1 MDYHYLLQRLKKE
14 DLADSKSKFNEI
26 KKRFIIEAKIYEKI
40 DHPNIVKILD
50 TGFISDETIEIEI
63 PFIIMNYIK
72 GFSLADVIKNEA
84 PFEMGRANNI
94 AQNMLGVLEVIHQK
108 NIIHRDIKPA
118 NIMIEEETGEAIII
132 DFGIAKD
139 IVGGTR
145 LTTTG
150 AFLGS
155 PVYMAP
161 EQFTDSS
168 KVGPEIDTY
177 ALGIVLFE
185 MLTGEP
191 PFRGAN
197 FLEIMTA
204 HRERPIP
211 DVTTINPALP
221 PGMANVLARAMA
233 KEPNCRYQSAKA
245 FLNALQKGEE
255 KSTKPRRHLM
265 RYFSLLA
272 LFIAVIGFIV
282 FNPFGIGIDD
292 KKEDKAAVEKEE
304 EKPPEF
310 KPVEKKPIET
320 IGEDFETLKTF
331 MEGEAGNNEKI
342 EKCRAFLNKTGTAPG
357 ETDIKV
363 MVSEVRQW
371 MDQLE
376 ADDTYAKHIDSV
388 QRYLANN
395 DFQKAAGA
403 AKKAQEIK
411 DTEEVKQLLESIENK
426 KSEFEEQN
434 GTSDYEA
441 IKEKIGLTGYLTFR
455 EKYPG
460 STYLPDLKTR
470 LKRTDRYLPP
480 EKYWIDSPQKNEK
493 GCYEMTFE
501 AHNGHRMIYVP
512 AKKIWIDKYEVSNR
526 QFRNFLKDA
535 KITAAPG
542 TKGKYIHDGNEYP
555 AVVPYDDAEK
565 YCKQYG
571 FRLPRIDEWDYAA
584 GKGMYTYPWGNEL
597 ANADGIYRAN
607 FDSLEETDEKDG
619 FEGTAPV
626 QTFKTFS
633 SPFGVVNMA
642 GNVWEWAQGRILKG
656 GGFFSPKEDLVIRKG
671 VGGRYNDR
679 EGFRCVKDE

>member
-1 MDYHYLLQRLKKE
+1 MSTTMESETINLKVDDVLKAVLKKLGGAYEYIKHLGGGEFSNVYLVKHKASGKQHALKIMDYHYLLQRLKKE

-26 KKRFIIEAKIYEKI
+26 KKRFTIEAKIYEKI

-50 TGFISDETIEIEI
+50 TGFISDQTIEIEI
-63 PFIIMNYIK
+63 PYIIMNYIK
-72 GFSLADVIKNEA
+72 GSSLADVIKKEA
-84 PFEMGRANNI
+84 PFEMGRATEI
-94 AQNMLGVLEVIHQK
+94 AQNMLGVLEVIHQQ

-211 DVTTINPALP
+211 DVTTINPDLP

-233 KEPNCRYQSAKA
+233 KEPASRYQSAKA

-255 KSTKPRRHLM
+255 KTTKPRRHLM
-265 RYFSLLA
+265 KYVSLLA

-292 KKEDKAAVEKEE
+292 KKTV
-304 EKPPEF
+304 
-310 KPVEKKPIET
+310 KPVEVKKDKQEVKDTPYIKPKEAKPIET
-320 IGEDFETLKTF
+320 IGDDFKKLKTF

-342 EKCRAFLNKTGTAPG
+342 EKCRAFLNKAGTAPG
-357 ETDIKV
+357 ETDIEA
-363 MVSEVRQW
+363 MGTEVRQW
-371 MDQLE
+371 MEQLKTDQ
-376 ADDTYAKHIDSV
+376 DYITYIDSA
-388 QRYLANN
+388 QRHLANN
-395 DFQKAAGA
+395 DFLKAAGA
-403 AKKAQEIK
+403 AEKAQEKK
-411 DTEEVKQLLESIENK
+411 DTGEVKQLLETIKNK

-434 GTSDYEA
+434 GTNHYEA
-441 IKEKIGLTGYLTFR
+441 IKEKIGLTAYLTFK

-460 STYLPDLKTR
+460 SIYLPDLKTR
-470 LKRTDRYLPP
+470 LKRADRYLPP
-480 EKYWIDSPQKNEK
+480 EKYWTDLLQKNEK
-493 GCYEMTFE
+493 GCYEIFF
-501 AHNGHRMIYVP
+501 A
-512 AKKIWIDKYEVSNR
+512 
-526 QFRNFLKDA
+526 
-535 KITAAPG
+535 G
-542 TKGKYIHDGNEYP
+542 T
-555 AVVPYDDAEK
+555 
-565 YCKQYG
+565 
-571 FRLPRIDEWDYAA
+571 
-584 GKGMYTYPWGNEL
+584 
-597 ANADGIYRAN
+597 
-607 FDSLEETDEKDG
+607 
-619 FEGTAPV
+619 
-626 QTFKTFS
+626 
-633 SPFGVVNMA
+633 
-642 GNVWEWAQGRILKG
+642 
-656 GGFFSPKEDLVIRKG
+656 
-671 VGGRYNDR
+671 
-679 EGFRCVKDE
+679 